1 MRVAEIPPHVLLG
14 ARNGGLQRLVCG
26 AERPPGDCPNR
37 RIELPQPDETAAVE
51 DAVVREI
58 GDGAD
63 RHRLPGTRDRAPAV
77 GRIEQGVRSRRRR
90 QMASRLARSAYSG
103 LRGTLKPASASRSSA
118 NSNRSPVP
126 RLARP
131 SSATA
136 AFAALTPR
144 PENNWNSATVAG
156 PIQRKNRRA
165 SSTLT
170 SSGDSRGPESGLGVH
185 RTQRY
190 RCWSSRPLTGT
201 RRISPCACSRPS
213 ASGRVDDRPF
223 FAPSAPSDFT
233 APPAASRSSSGVS
246 GDRASASTTTAHSRS
261 TSLSVTRSL
270 RATATSPSSRW
281 PPGGPARTPT
291 RGRRRCSRGHS
302 GARGLA
308 DSRPPRPRRPA
319 TSRPARTR

>member
-1 MRVAEIPPHVLLG
+1 
-14 ARNGGLQRLVCG
+14 
-26 AERPPGDCPNR
+26 
-37 RIELPQPDETAAVE
+37 
-51 DAVVREI
+51 
-58 GDGAD
+58 
-63 RHRLPGTRDRAPAV
+63 
-77 GRIEQGVRSRRRR
+77 
-90 QMASRLARSAYSG
+90 MASRLARSAYSG

-201 RRISPCACSRPS
+201 RRDLALCLQSPERQRKGRRQALLRPLG
-213 ASGRVDDRPF
+213 AQRFHGAARRLAQFVGRERRPCQRVHDHG
-223 FAPSAPSDFT
+223 AQPIDVLVGDAKLAGDGHV
-233 APPAASRSSSGVS
+233 AVLALAAW
-246 GDRASASTTTAHSRS
+246 RASANSDAGTT
-261 TSLSVTRSL
+261 
-270 RATATSPSSRW
+270 
-281 PPGGPARTPT
+281 
-291 RGRRRCSRGHS
+291 
-302 GARGLA
+302 
-308 DSRPPRPRRPA
+308 
-319 TSRPARTR
+319 